1 MKNKLIYAGIIA
13 VLFIAAMAFFNKTT
27 TLGEIILAFVGAGS
41 TIGYVWKWITV
52 SEVKK
57 EEIKKR
63 ESLVAENRTLRNDLE
78 IAKG

>member
-1 MKNKLIYAGIIA
+1 L
-13 VLFIAAMAFFNKTT
+13 
-27 TLGEIILAFVGAGS
+27 
-41 TIGYVWKWITV
+41 KWITV